1 MIKYQ
6 LVYNGNESYTF
17 CNTLEEAEKY
27 KKNAAEQWPNI
38 TVEIRQIVEEE
49 A

>member
-6 LVYNGNESYTF
+6 LIYNGNESYPLYF
-17 CNTLEEAEKY
+17 TLEEAEKH